1 MLIKILNNANPTTMI
16 QYLVTIFILVVY
28 KHVGSFPIINQKP
41 PYAKP
46 VHFDLIILF
55 ESINCLKSLFILN
68 LLHIL
73 K

>member
-1 MLIKILNNANPTTMI
+1 
-16 QYLVTIFILVVY
+16 LVTIFILVVY